1 MSQLVLISP
10 YSDRKGISHKSK
22 SLFDFFNRLYF
33 SYLTTL
39 TAHFMNFDNYFDK
52 VFIGTAIEN
61 EFTRTRARFMMGKK
75 LCPLFYRIFSW
86 CKVRKPTQ
94 NTLVHRLYALV
105 HWWQCDQSWWFFVL
119 LGNFLKPFATI
130 NLPKCSTFLGNFCKG
145 AKIIHFCN
153 EIIFGQLL

>member
-52 VFIGTAIEN
+52 VF
-61 EFTRTRARFMMGKK
+61 M
-75 LCPLFYRIFSW
+75 LVFY
-86 CKVRKPTQ
+86 
-94 NTLVHRLYALV
+94 L
-105 HWWQCDQSWWFFVL
+105 
-119 LGNFLKPFATI
+119 FLK
-130 NLPKCSTFLGNFCKG
+130 LPQISCQKVGRFGQ
-145 AKIIHFCN
+145 
-153 EIIFGQLL
+153 IFGRQRAQNVSQMAIIA